1 MASDDA
7 TKETRAHQQSYHRF
21 IFMMKWGLIL
31 ALITGFIEILI
42 IAK

>member
-7 TKETRAHQQSYHRF
+7 SKDTRAHEQSYHRF
-21 IFMMKWGLIL
+21 IFMMKWGAIL
-31 ALITGFIEILI
+31 AVITGFIELLI